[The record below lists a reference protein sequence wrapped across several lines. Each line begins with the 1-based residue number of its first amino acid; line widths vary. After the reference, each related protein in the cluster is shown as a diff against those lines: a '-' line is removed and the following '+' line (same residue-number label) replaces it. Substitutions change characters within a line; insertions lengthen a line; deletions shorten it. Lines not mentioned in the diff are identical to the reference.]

1 MPEIVSD
8 VSVFEFLA
16 LPSAWSEPQAD
27 NRLTARVEARSIGIN
42 FFFINPPE
50 MRIVSCLKYAGVKNR

>member
-1 MPEIVSD
+1 MSEIVSD
-8 VSVFEFLA
+8 VSVFEFLV

-42 FFFINPPE
+42 FFFINPPGIK
-50 MRIVSCLKYAGVKNR
+50 RVSYLIYASIKNR